1 MAAVALNTGVKLS
14 PVNDYQYISR
24 TLIANVDLVSG
35 VVVTLDAT
43 TGKAVKAAG
52 TGAQYGVV
60 LQNASAGD
68 PVTVMIKGVV
78 AGWNVSALNY
88 GASVYAGAAGVVDT
102 AGTVAIGKVVPMS
115 EIGSAK
121 VVEINL

>member
-1 MAAVALNTGVKLS
+1 MAAVALKTGVKLS
-14 PVNDYQYISR
+14 PVNDYQYIAR

-60 LQNASAGD
+60 LQDAKAGN
-68 PVTVMIKGVV
+68 PVTVMIRGVV
-78 AGWNVSALNY
+78 DGWNVDALNY
-88 GASVYAGAAGVVDT
+88 GVSVYAGAAGVVDT
-102 AGTVAIGKVVPMS
+102 AGTVAIGTVVPMS
-115 EIGSAK
+115 EIGSGK
-121 VVEINL
+121 VVEIRL